1 MLSNNRQSI
10 PAFKN
15 QISLDLETGHLYL
28 ANPVLSLQ
36 GPVVVIR
43 HGETSANTRRVLQ
56 GVSDTADNQLHAR
69 GRQQAE
75 DLARTVY
82 TQMLDRYGLTQLC
95 HLLQTKRVRAFTSP
109 LGRAK
114 STGEALVRHVFRHT
128 GCHLAVEELAGLVE
142 MNFGKADGLS
152 LSEMLDARLDH
163 VVETTRL
170 FLTQHASVT
179 FDGGESFLDVLHR
192 SMAVIT
198 HLNTVFHDA
207 KTVLCLV
214 FTHSVMSSA
223 LRAIVGDP
231 SILATDGRID
241 FRDKRLGLA
250 MPCWL
255 SCSQAETRS

>member
-1 MLSNNRQSI
+1 LLSSNRQPI
-10 PAFKN
+10 PAFNN
-15 QISLDLETGHLYL
+15 QITLDPKTGHLYL

-43 HGETSANTRRVLQ
+43 HGETPANARRVLQ
-56 GVSDTADNQLHAR
+56 GVSDTADNQLNTH

-75 DLARTVY
+75 NMARTVY
-82 TQMLDRYGLTQLC
+82 AQVLDRYGLPYLC
-95 HLLQTKRVRAFTSP
+95 YLLQTKGVRAFTSP

-114 STGEALVRHVFRHT
+114 GTGEALTSHIFRHT
-128 GCHLAVEELAGLVE
+128 GCHLVVDELVGLIE

-152 LSEMLDARLDH
+152 LSDMQGARLDH

-179 FDGGESFLDVLHR
+179 FDGGESFLDVLLR

-198 HLNTVFHDA
+198 HLNTVFHEE
-207 KTVLCLV
+207 KTSLCFV
-214 FTHSVMSSA
+214 FTHSLMSSA

-241 FRDKRLGLA
+241 FRDKRLGHA
-250 MPCWL
+250 MSCWLPCWYPD
-255 SCSQAETRS
+255 TP